1 MSQALTIE
9 TIPTD
14 LLAERVR
21 ALKAD
26 GFRLV
31 QISATQLAEEVE
43 VTYSF
48 DRDIL
53 LTNLRVSVPASNLR
67 LPSISALYG
76 SAFLYENEIYDLFRV
91 KVEGMNVDFGGNL
104 YKTTVKF
111 PFATRKTTVPASAP
125 ATAQAAPA
133 ATPAASTPAAQPAA
147 VK

>member
-1 MSQALTIE
+1 MSQELTIE
-9 TIPTD
+9 TIPAD
-14 LLAERVR
+14 LLAERAR
-21 ALKAD
+21 ALKAG

-31 QISATQLAEEVE
+31 QISATQLPEEVE

-48 DRDIL
+48 DREIQ

-104 YKTTVKF
+104 YKTAVKF
-111 PFATRKTTVPASAP
+111 PFATRKTTAPASAQSAP
-125 ATAQAAPA
+125 TAVAAA
-133 ATPAASTPAAQPAA
+133 SATPAPPAAAA
-147 VK
+147 N

>member
-1 MSQALTIE
+1 MSQELAIE
-9 TIPTD
+9 TTPTN

-21 ALKAD
+21 ALKAE

-48 DRDIL
+48 DL
-53 LTNLRVSVPASNLR
+53 ETHLKSLRVSVPTGDLR

-76 SAFLYENEIYDLFRV
+76 SAFLYENEIHDLFRV

-111 PFATRKTTVPASAP
+111 PFATRKTTAPTVVQPAP
-125 ATAQAAPA
+125 AVA
-133 ATPAASTPAAQPAA
+133 ATAPKPAA

>member
-1 MSQALTIE
+1 MSQELTIE
-9 TIPTD
+9 TIPAE

-21 ALKAD
+21 ALKAG

-31 QISATQLAEEVE
+31 QLSATQLAEEVE

-48 DRDIL
+48 DLESRM
-53 LTNLRVSVPASNLR
+53 THLRVSVPASDLR

-76 SAFLYENEIYDLFRV
+76 SAFLYENEIHDLFRV

-111 PFATRKTTVPASAP
+111 PFATRKTTAPTPPQP
-125 ATAQAAPA
+125 ATAAAPA
-133 ATPAASTPAAQPAA
+133 PAAQTAA
-147 VK
+147 AK

>member
-1 MSQALTIE
+1 MSQELTIE

-21 ALKAD
+21 AFKAD

-53 LTNLRVSVPASNLR
+53 LANLRVSVPASNLR

-76 SAFLYENEIYDLFRV
+76 SAFLYENEIHDMFRV

-104 YKTTVKF
+104 YKTAIKF
-111 PFATRKTTVPASAP
+111 PFATRKTTAP
-125 ATAQAAPA
+125 APAQPAPAPVA
-133 ATPAASTPAAQPAA
+133 ATPTPAAQPAA
-147 VK
+147 AVK